1 MIKIYNQLDELKKK
15 RLEDI
20 DTLVKE
26 YNSKPTSIT
35 PGTELEYNE
44 KLREL
49 HEKYKYG
56 KYRLM
61 VENNLVPEGL
71 L

>member
-20 DTLVKE
+20 NILVEE
-26 YNSKPTSIT
+26 YNSMSIPIT
-35 PGTELEYNE
+35 PGIELEYNE
-44 KLREL
+44 KLRKL